1 MIDNIYTVSDV
12 NRIIK
17 QMIESNAD
25 FFNIQIQGELSN
37 FRKYASGHCYF
48 TLKDKESVIKAV
60 MFRSRAAELK
70 FSPKDGDKVLA
81 IGRIGVYERD
91 GIYQLYVDLMIASG
105 AGGLM
110 AAYEML
116 KNKLYSEGL
125 FASEVKKSIP
135 TQPQRVGII
144 TSPSGAAIH
153 DIITVAKRRNPGIQL
168 VLFPI
173 KVQGFEA
180 GSDIVRAIAFMNRH
194 KLADVL
200 IVGRGGGSIEDLWA
214 FNEEKVVRAIAA
226 SEIPIVTAVGHETDF
241 TLSDFAADCRAA
253 TPSQA
258 AEIVVPDVWEI
269 LRYIEQ
275 LRKRNVRA
283 IQSLIDANE
292 NKIVTLGNSWVFK
305 EPDRWLIDKK
315 IVVDS
320 NFQRLTLTM
329 KRSVQLFEHRHE
341 LLTTRLDAGSPL
353 TIMSRGYSIA
363 RNNNGAIIKTIK
375 AVNVGDTINTIT
387 VDGII
392 ISEVKDLKKAVN
404 CYGCEEKN

>member
-125 FASEVKKSIP
+125 FASDGKKSIP

-241 TLSDFAADCRAA
+241 TLSDFAADSRAA

-283 IQSLIDANE
+283 IQSLIDANDS
-292 NKIVTLGNSWVFK
+292 KIATLSNSWVFK

-329 KRSVQLFEHRHE
+329 KRTVQLLEHKHE
-341 LLTTRLDAGSPL
+341 LLITRLDAGSPL

-363 RNNNGAIIKTIK
+363 RNKNGAIIKTIK

>member
-341 LLTTRLDAGSPL
+341 LLITRLDAGSPL

>member
-91 GIYQLYVDLMIASG
+91 GIYQLYVDCMIASG

-241 TLSDFAADCRAA
+241 TLSDFAADRRAA

-258 AEIVVPDVWEI
+258 AEIVVPDVYEI

-283 IQSLIDANE
+283 IQSLIDNNE
-292 NKIVTLGNSWVFK
+292 SKIAALSNSWVFK

-320 NFQRLTLTM
+320 NFQLLTLTM
-329 KRSVQLFEHRHE
+329 KRTVQLFEHKHE
-341 LLTTRLDAGSPL
+341 LLITRLDAGSPL

-363 RNNNGAIIKTIK
+363 RNNNGVIIKTIK
-375 AVNVGDTINTIT
+375 AINVGDTINTIT

>member
-180 GSDIVRAIAFMNRH
+180 GSDIVRAIAFMNRY

-214 FNEEKVVRAIAA
+214 FNEEKVVRAVAA

-320 NFQRLTLTM
+320 NFQRLTLIM

>member
-283 IQSLIDANE
+283 IQSLIDTNE
-292 NKIVTLGNSWVFK
+292 SKIAALSNSWVFK

-315 IVVDS
+315 IVVDT
-320 NFQRLTLTM
+320 NFQGLTLNM
-329 KRSVQLFEHRHE
+329 KRIVQLFEHKLE

-363 RNNNGAIIKTIK
+363 KNKNGSIIKTIK
-375 AVNVGDTINTIT
+375 TVNIGEEINTIT

-404 CYGCEEKN
+404 CYGSEEKK